1 MNAFVQR
8 LGAIALDQFRGWG
21 HAAFFVLDLLQA
33 VPAALRRFGLV
44 VAQVYAIGNRCS
56 HAEVSLADGDVNCD
70 NMELECIRH
79 GSAFS
84 LETGRPR
91 TLPATQPVPVFV
103 AEVRGDDVFI
113 SSEPTKAAS

>member
-1 MNAFVQR
+1 MQPKATQPEAMQR
-8 LGAIALDQFRGWG
+8 ICALSELVDGA
-21 HAAFFVLDLLQA
+21 AAKFEVG
-33 VPAALRRFGLV
+33 RHV
-44 VAQVYAIGNRCS
+44 VAVVRIGNQVYAIGNRCS